1 LAIGSAA
8 AAAAYA
14 AYAAVTWYRYGDP
27 AAPDAGE
34 SDALLDRFMP
44 AYEIVERHHI
54 RVAAPAAIT
63 LAAARDAALQASP
76 IVRTLVTAREILL
89 GAAPDPRQHPRGL
102 LAEVLSLG
110 WGVLAEVPDREV
122 VVGAVTKPWE
132 ANVVFRALSP
142 DRFAAFDEPGYV
154 KIAWTI
160 RADPI
165 DASTSIFRTETRAI
179 ATDPAAR
186 RRFRRYWALLSPGII
201 MIRWALLGP
210 VKREAQSRRSAASGS
225 MRAARRAGR

>member
-1 LAIGSAA
+1 MSRNSRAGKWLAIGSAA

-14 AYAAVTWYRYGDP
+14 TYAALAWRRYGDP
-27 AAPDAGE
+27 CPPDAVE
-34 SDALLDRFMP
+34 RDELLDGVMP

-54 RVAAPAAIT
+54 RVGAPAAIT
-63 LAAARDAALQASP
+63 LAAARDVALQASP

-89 GAAPDPRQHPRGL
+89 GAAPDTRQHPRGL

-132 ANVVFRALSP
+132 PNVVFRALP
-142 DRFAAFDEPGYV
+142 QDRFAAFDEPGYV

-165 DASTSIFRTETRAI
+165 DDGTSVFRTETRAV
-179 ATDPAAR
+179 ATDAAAR
-186 RRFRRYWALLSPGII
+186 RRFRRYWALLSPGIVI
-201 MIRWALLGP
+201 IRWALLGP
-210 VKREAQSRRSAASGS
+210 VKREAE
-225 MRAARRAGR
+225 RRAGV